1 VSEPQPAVADL
12 PMDGVIRVHD
22 ADPDRSEAYLIAPAV
37 QNHAA
42 NIMALGN
49 GDLGCVWFGGTQEG
63 VSDISI
69 WFSRLEKGAEAWSTP
84 TRLSDD
90 LTRSEQ
96 NPVLFPTPADELW
109 LLYTA
114 QRAGNQDTA
123 EVRCR
128 ISRDDGHTWGPVRT
142 LFPATSRGGVFVRQ
156 PVLVLPSGRWLLPVF
171 NCVTTPGKRW
181 IGDRDTSSLMISDDE
196 GRTWRE
202 QPVPDSTGCVHMNVH
217 LLADGTLLAL
227 FRSRWADAI
236 YASRSADEGA
246 TWSVPAATEL
256 PNNNSSIQY
265 VTLSDGR
272 LALVFN
278 ASSAADAVERRTSLY
293 DEIDDDGLAAT
304 PASPTEPKAA
314 TSASPTSEEPV
325 LAGRDDSAPAGR
337 EERTAFWGAPR
348 APMTLA
354 LSADGGRTWPIRRDL
369 EVGDGYCLTNNS
381 RDGLNR
387 EFSYPSIQE
396 TADGDLHIVFTY
408 HRRVI
413 KYVRVRP
420 EWAARTDGL

>member
-1 VSEPQPAVADL
+1 MSEPQPAVADL

-22 ADPDRSEAYLIAPAV
+22 ADPDRHEAYLIAPAV

-63 VSDISI
+63 VADISI
-69 WFSRLEKGAEAWSTP
+69 WFSRLEKGAEAWSAP

-181 IGDRDTSSLMISDDE
+181 VGDRDTSSLMISDDE

-202 QPVPDSTGCVHMNVH
+202 QPVPESTGCVHMNIH

-236 YASRSADEGA
+236 YASRSEDAGE
-246 TWSVPAATEL
+246 TWSAPAATEL

-265 VTLSDGR
+265 VTLSDDR

-278 ASSAADAVERRTSLY
+278 ASSAADAVERRVSLY

-304 PASPTEPKAA
+304 PAGPAG
-314 TSASPTSEEPV
+314 EEP
-325 LAGRDDSAPAGR
+325 APAGR
-337 EERTAFWGAPR
+337 EEPAVVGGDERTAFWGAPR

-420 EWAARTDGL
+420 EWAARTEGL

>member
-1 VSEPQPAVADL
+1 MTDPQTAVPDGL
-12 PMDGVIRVHD
+12 RMDGVIRVRD
-22 ADPDRSEAYLIAPAV
+22 DDPDRYEAYLVAPAV

-42 NIMALGN
+42 NLMVLRD

-63 VSDISI
+63 ISDISI
-69 WFSRLEKGAEAWSTP
+69 WFSRLEKGADAWSVP
-84 TRLSDD
+84 VRMSDD

-96 NPVLFPTPADELW
+96 NPVLFPTPAGELW

-114 QRAGNQDTA
+114 QHAGNQDTA

-128 ISRDDGHTWGPVRT
+128 ISRDDGHSWGPVRT
-142 LFPATSRGGVFVRQ
+142 LFPATERGGVFVRQ

-171 NCVTTPGKRW
+171 NCVTTPGRRW
-181 IGDRDTSSLMISDDE
+181 VGDRDTSSLMVSDDE

-202 QPVPDSTGCVHMNVH
+202 QPVPGSTGCVHMNVH
-217 LLADGTLLAL
+217 ALADGTLLAL
-227 FRSRWADAI
+227 YRSRWADAVHE
-236 YASRSADEGA
+236 SRSADDGD
-246 TWSVPAATEL
+246 TWSEPVPTGPA
-256 PNNNSSIQY
+256 NNNSSIQY
-265 VTLSDGR
+265 VPLRDGR

-278 ASSAADAVERRTSLY
+278 DSSAAGATERRTSLY
-293 DEIDDDGLAAT
+293 DEIDDDGLAPGV
-304 PASPTEPKAA
+304 PAAA
-314 TSASPTSEEPV
+314 ASVET
-325 LAGRDDSAPAGR
+325 RDG
-337 EERTAFWGAPR
+337 RTAFWGAPR

-354 LSADGGRTWPIRRDL
+354 LSGDGGRTWPARRDL
-369 EVGDGYCLTNNS
+369 EVGDGHCLTNNS

-396 TADGDLHIVFTY
+396 TEDGELHIAFTY

-420 EWAARTDGL
+420 EWASRADGS

>member
-1 VSEPQPAVADL
+1 MSQPQTPVSGQL
-12 PMDGVIRVHD
+12 PVDGLIRVRD
-22 ADPDRSEAYLIAPAV
+22 DDPDRHEAYLIAPAV

-42 NIMALGN
+42 NIMALRN

-63 VSDISI
+63 VSDISV
-69 WFSRLEKGAEAWSTP
+69 WFSRLEKGADTWSTP

-96 NPVLFPTPADELW
+96 NPVLFPTPAGELW

-114 QRAGNQDTA
+114 QHAGNQDTA
-123 EVRCR
+123 EVRRR
-128 ISRDDGHTWGPVRT
+128 ISRDDGHTWGPVQT

-181 IGDRDTSSLMISDDE
+181 VGDRDTSSLMISDDE

-202 QPVPDSTGCVHMNVH
+202 QPVPESTGCVHMNVH

-227 FRSRWADAI
+227 FRSRWADSI
-236 YASRSADEGA
+236 YASRSEDEGA
-246 TWSVPAATEL
+246 TWSAPGPTEL
-256 PNNNSSIQY
+256 PNNNSSVQY
-265 VTLSDGR
+265 VTLRDGR

-278 ASSAADAVERRTSLY
+278 ASSAADATERRVSLY
-293 DEIDDDGLAAT
+293 DEIDDDGLAET
-304 PASPTEPKAA
+304 PAGPAGDGPAGPAGEVPA
-314 TSASPTSEEPV
+314 PV
-325 LAGRDDSAPAGR
+325 GRD
-337 EERTAFWGAPR
+337 ERTAFWGAPR

-354 LSADGGRTWPIRRDL
+354 LSGDGGRTWPIRRDL

-396 TADGDLHIVFTY
+396 TADGDLHIAFTY

-420 EWAARTDGL
+420 EWAARTEGI

>member
-1 VSEPQPAVADL
+1 MSEPQPAVADL

-22 ADPDRSEAYLIAPAV
+22 ADPDRHEAYLIAPAV

-63 VSDISI
+63 VADISI
-69 WFSRLEKGAEAWSTP
+69 WFSRLEKGAEAWSAP

-181 IGDRDTSSLMISDDE
+181 VGDRDTSSLMISDDE

-202 QPVPDSTGCVHMNVH
+202 QPVPESTGCVHMNIH

-236 YASRSADEGA
+236 YASRSADAGE
-246 TWSVPAATEL
+246 TWSAPAATEL

-265 VTLSDGR
+265 VTLSDDR

-278 ASSAADAVERRTSLY
+278 ASSAADAVERRVSLY

-304 PASPTEPKAA
+304 PAGPTG
-314 TSASPTSEEPV
+314 EEP
-325 LAGRDDSAPAGR
+325 APAGR
-337 EERTAFWGAPR
+337 EEPAVVGGDERTAFWGAPR

-420 EWAARTDGL
+420 EWAARTEGL